1 MQKHAQAFRHFEYL
15 VTLKPQWPSA
25 YYGACL
31 AAFKIGQYPL
41 ALSRIERAIE
51 LVEADAKD
59 TKFRRGVSTRE
70 QHYETIKR
78 ETDEQQR
85 LA

>member
-1 MQKHAQAFRHFEYL
+1 MNKHAQAFRHFEYL

-31 AAFKIGQYPL
+31 AAFKIGQYQL
-41 ALSRIERAIE
+41 ALSRIDRAIE
-51 LVEADAKD
+51 LAEADATEMKC
-59 TKFRRGVSTRE
+59 RRGVSLRE

-78 ETDEQQR
+78 ETDE
-85 LA
+85 